1 LSKCQIVNNDDQNM
15 QDSSSN
21 NDPAIVQNTFKN
33 MNLSEESV
41 KKTEKP
47 RNYVDEDGWTVINR
61 KKA

>member
-1 LSKCQIVNNDDQNM
+1 M